1 MSDSVLQLQVLLGKS
16 GKEGRGSAPGTVDKV
31 PVSAST
37 SLPLVAP
44 KPTKARVGERRNVRD
59 PVGETCVPAVRA
71 ALGCAFTDVIA
82 VTPAQMEEAACSRVE
97 CPL

>member
-1 MSDSVLQLQVLLGKS
+1 MTKSVLQLKVLLGKS
-16 GKEGRGSAPGTVDKV
+16 GKEGLGKAPGTVGKV

-37 SLPLVAP
+37 SLPQVAP
-44 KPTKARVGERRNVRD
+44 KPTKARVGKRRNVRD
-59 PVGETCVPAVRA
+59 PVGETGVPAGRA

-82 VTPAQMEEAACSRVE
+82 VTPAQMDEAACSRVE